1 MAGMIPVCPESA
13 VEDDEDEGYR
23 ADVSGNDEIIEMYF
37 QQPVGTDQHS
47 KQNEQRQGR
56 DAHPAG
62 ELAQKQTYEN
72 NRRGG
77 QNISGHIG
85 LV

>member
-1 MAGMIPVCPESA
+1 
-13 VEDDEDEGYR
+13 
-23 ADVSGNDEIIEMYF
+23 MYF
-37 QQPVGTDQHS
+37 QQPVGTDQHP
-47 KQNEQRQGR
+47 KQNEQRQGW

-72 NRRGG
+72 DRRGG